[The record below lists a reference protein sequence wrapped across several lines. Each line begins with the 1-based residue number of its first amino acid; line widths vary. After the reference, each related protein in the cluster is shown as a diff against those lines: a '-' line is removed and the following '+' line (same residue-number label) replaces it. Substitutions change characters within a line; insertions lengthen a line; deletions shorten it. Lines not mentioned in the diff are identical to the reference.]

1 MKEPEHGAL
10 KIIYGYGFPVDNV
23 STDTLRDFI
32 RNHRT
37 TIKNN
42 LTKDNIELLN
52 TVDNNESIEDTFDDL
67 PCHLTGNEG
76 LRSIIANI
84 MASEQ
89 NICFQ
94 YEPGTPFSKTNRE
107 SIILQTAMPWEFT
120 QSDKCLDEDRLFEI
134 CKSYMTE
141 LGILDEPLGL
151 QEIIYEN

>member
-1 MKEPEHGAL
+1 MKVPEHSAL
-10 KIIYGYGFPVDNV
+10 KIVYGYGFPVNNV
-23 STDTLRDFI
+23 TTCTLCDFI

-42 LTKDNIELLN
+42 LTKDNIKLLDA
-52 TVDNNESIEDTFDDL
+52 VDNDESIKDAFDDL
-67 PCHLTGNEG
+67 HCYLTGNEG

-94 YEPGTPFSKTNRE
+94 YEPGEDNKPFSKE
-107 SIILQTAMPWEFT
+107 SVILQTGMPWEFT
-120 QSDKCLDEDRLFEI
+120 QSDKCLDEDQLFEI
-134 CKSYMTE
+134 CQSYMTE